1 MNIKELLL
9 SQIEKVVISLR
20 YDFLYDDEFGQLLC
34 QVIQRDSVG
43 SIESTPLSFQ
53 IQINEEKGTGRLIY
67 YQAEGEM
74 NRQSFDI
81 ENPATIV
88 DILTFLTGILGPD
101 SISSKK

>member
-1 MNIKELLL
+1 MNIKQLLL
-9 SQIEKVVISLR
+9 SQIEKVVIGLR

-53 IQINEEKGTGRLIY
+53 IHINEEKGTGSLIY

-81 ENPATIV
+81 ENPDSIV
-88 DILTFLTGILGPD
+88 GILTFLTGILGPD